1 MASRRKENANAE
13 ALCAALWFELKML
26 WRERREM
33 DLKSKIRR
41 IPEFKGVVFWDITP
55 LLKDRLAFRESVKQ
69 MANHFRHKAAD
80 VIVSSEARGFIL
92 GAAMA
97 YELGVGFVPIRKK
110 GKLPS
115 KTVKLTYQKE
125 YEPDT
130 IEIHEDSIEVGERVL
145 LIDDLLATGGTI
157 KANAELVEKLGGK
170 VVGIGFLIE
179 LGYLHGRD
187 ALGGKYEVFSLINL
201 KTSNG

>member
-1 MASRRKENANAE
+1 LEGE
-13 ALCAALWFELKML
+13 
-26 WRERREM
+26 REM

-55 LLKDRLAFRESVKQ
+55 LLKDKLAFRESVKE
-69 MANHFRHKAAD
+69 MANHFRHTTAD

-97 YELGVGFVPIRKK
+97 YELGVGFIPIRKK

-130 IEIHEDSIEVGERVL
+130 IEIHEDSIEPGERVL

-201 KTSNG
+201 KTPNE